1 MKKTTIVLTALLL
14 SACGS
19 QPKVTGNLAEG
30 GRQCYQESNQEQS
43 VRLDLIRQ
51 LVDGGQYYS
60 ALAHLEREPFE
71 SDGAHFLKAESLR
84 KTGQLDKSIG
94 VYASLQKGCLR
105 AFGHLGRGKVL
116 AVQGRLGEA
125 LTELK
130 NARDMLPTDANIR
143 NDYGFT
149 LLASGDFTSAR
160 QEFVTAIQLDN
171 NHTIA
176 IRNLVLS
183 LILSGDTRMAWTVAS
198 HHGIPPDDFQDLMGR
213 AAQFQKQLDRQR
225 VAHLLTNPDA
235 GIDRPILV
243 RKGSSL

>member
-1 MKKTTIVLTALLL
+1 MKKTMILFAALAL
-14 SACGS
+14 SACSS
-19 QPKVTGNLAEG
+19 QPKVSGNMTEG
-30 GRQCYQESNQEQS
+30 GNQCYQEGNQERS

-71 SDGAHFLKAESLR
+71 SEGAQLLAAESLR
-84 KTGQLDKSIG
+84 KTGQLEKSAS
-94 VYASLQKGCLR
+94 VYKRLQKGCLR

-116 AVQGRLGEA
+116 AVQGKLGDA
-125 LTELK
+125 LPELK
-130 NARDMLPTDANIR
+130 KARDILPTDANIR

-149 LLASGDFTSAR
+149 LLASGDFAAAR

-171 NHTIA
+171 NLSIA
-176 IRNLVLS
+176 ARNLVLS
-183 LILSGDTRMAWTVAS
+183 LILSGDTEMAWTVAS
-198 HHGIPPDDFQDLMGR
+198 HHAMSPGDFQDLMGR
-213 AAQFQKQLDRQR
+213 AAQFQKQLDKQR
-225 VAHLLTNPDA
+225 VAHLLNNPDT